1 MFPPQAFFTRRSNIS
16 RPSCTSEDRGCCIG
30 CSVRTTLLPASKQD
44 GTIKRIAKSDGCGE
58 ITSKISHGHNVGVR
72 SAVLNEVSRSGK
84 GYVYNAVC
92 KSDVRSY
99 LEKYKGGDADVING
113 DSCGRVLFGIV
124 GVIMT
129 VPIGSQKRVVQSL
142 LCPACCVQWEPSR
155 FAGPAPRQT
164 SATFFDRHYA
174 GPLGLKRAFVLK
186 C

>member
-1 MFPPQAFFTRRSNIS
+1 M
-16 RPSCTSEDRGCCIG
+16 
-30 CSVRTTLLPASKQD
+30 RTTLLPASKQD

-72 SAVLNEVSRSGK
+72 SAVLNESRSGK

-92 KSDVRSY
+92 NPMFEATSKNI
-99 LEKYKGGDADVING
+99 KGAMPMSLTVT
-113 DSCGRVLFGIV
+113 LV
-124 GVIMT
+124 GEFCSGLSGLSAMT